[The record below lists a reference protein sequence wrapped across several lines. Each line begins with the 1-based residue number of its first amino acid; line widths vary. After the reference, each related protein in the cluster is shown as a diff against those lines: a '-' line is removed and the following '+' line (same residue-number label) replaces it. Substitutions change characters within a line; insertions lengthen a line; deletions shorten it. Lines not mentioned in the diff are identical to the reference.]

1 MEKKLED
8 DLFPGLGKTKVLEM
22 GNLLDELLGL

>member
-8 DLFPGLGKTKVLEM
+8 DLFTGLGQMKVLEM